1 MIKRNFISLH
11 ETSSIYGLPILYSFE
26 NFIFK
31 ILMQFSQFQK
41 LKYILQHAL
50 DFLNMSHLCQ
60 NVMVYF
66 VQEEENRVL
75 SSGNTSIA
83 LIFM

>member
-1 MIKRNFISLH
+1 MIKMNFISLH

-31 ILMQFSQFQK
+31 ILMQFSQFHK
-41 LKYILQHAL
+41 IKYIFDIL